1 MFIASMKNGPVCVAL
16 ACWLARSEPF
26 IHKTDYKRA
35 PCNSYRVFPN
45 VGFFTGHHVDH
56 VGHSG
61 VDYRSLANRW
71 AFRRPALGWAGRAH
85 QKAEVW
91 FHTWNMSEQRPVSLV
106 FAVKAAKHAQWA
118 GMTASLWGA
127 RFRSP
132 WEVRSKWDA
141 LKASEDAHRG
151 WSASKS
157 YTLIWVNSELS
168 HIACKLMGIR
178 GRGHFKEL
186 W

>member
-1 MFIASMKNGPVCVAL
+1 MRQTTKEHPATPVMCSQMWDFSQGIMLTML
-16 ACWLARSEPF
+16 A
-26 IHKTDYKRA
+26 I
-35 PCNSYRVFPN
+35 RVC
-45 VGFFTGHHVDH
+45 
-56 VGHSG
+56 
-61 VDYRSLANRW
+61 DYRSFANSW

-91 FHTWNMSEQRPVSLV
+91 FNTWNMSEQSPVSLV
-106 FAVKAAKHAQWA
+106 FTAKAAKHAQGA
-118 GMTASLWGA
+118 GMTASLSRA

-141 LKASEDAHRG
+141 LRASQDAHRG

-178 GRGHFKEL
+178 VRGHFKEL